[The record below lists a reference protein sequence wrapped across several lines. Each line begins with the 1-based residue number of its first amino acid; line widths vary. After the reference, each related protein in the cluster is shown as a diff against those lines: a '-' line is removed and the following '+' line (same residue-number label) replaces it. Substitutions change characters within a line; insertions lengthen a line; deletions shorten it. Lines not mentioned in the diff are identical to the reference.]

1 MVTIYIC
8 RGVSTD
14 IPRWVCTPPPWYS
27 TLFYQEGTRIWW
39 CRSYSPW
46 NGGSGRM
53 TERDKNQS
61 TANTNSLVQQT
72 KKKIKNK
79 KYSAGIM

>member
-8 RGVSTD
+8 RDVSTD
-14 IPRWVCTPPPWYS
+14 IPRWVYTPPPWYS
-27 TLFYQEGTRIWW
+27 TLFYRAGTRILL

-61 TANTNSLVQQT
+61 TANTNSLVQET
-72 KKKIKNK
+72 KKK
-79 KYSAGIM
+79 